1 MSLLVD
7 SALVLLLLL
16 NLFLVGASRLRTV
29 INASAVQG
37 MVLGAVAVLAHG
49 RPTAA
54 SLLVG
59 AGAVLLKG
67 LMIPRL
73 LHKAMRDAA
82 IYREVEPFI
91 GFVPSLLV
99 AAVGTVI
106 ALLFSR
112 TLPLVEEHRGS
123 LLLPTAFAT
132 ILTGFL
138 ILTTRRKAITQV
150 VGYLVME
157 NGIFAM
163 GLTLLTAMPFLVEV
177 GVLLDLFVGIFVMG
191 IIIHHISRE
200 YASLDTARMSALKE

>member
-1 MSLLVD
+1 MSLLSD
-7 SALVLLLLL
+7 PALVLLLLL

-37 MVLGAVAVLAHG
+37 IVLGAVAVLAHG
-49 RPTAA
+49 RPTFATV
-54 SLLVG
+54 LVG
-59 AGAVLLKG
+59 TGAVLLKG
-67 LMIPRL
+67 LVIPRL

-99 AAVGTVI
+99 AALGTVI

-112 TLPLVEEHRGS
+112 TLPLVDEHRGS

-163 GLTLLTAMPFLVEV
+163 GLTLLSAMPFLVEV